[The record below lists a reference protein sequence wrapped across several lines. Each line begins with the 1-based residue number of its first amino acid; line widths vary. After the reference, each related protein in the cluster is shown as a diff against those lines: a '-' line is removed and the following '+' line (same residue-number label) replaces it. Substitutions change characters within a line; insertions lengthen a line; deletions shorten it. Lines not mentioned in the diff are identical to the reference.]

1 MVKIQLISPQDGY
14 LDVKS
19 GTVFPLNFSVAE
31 IRDIAQRNG
40 KFSKTISLAGTDN
53 NNALLNHYFN
63 VNTVALTFDVDVLQR
78 VNVIQNDVPIL
89 RNAYLQLLSV
99 NRISDTQLV
108 RGEQLVEYEVLVKD
122 ATSNLFTSIADK
134 ELRDLSFGDL
144 DHTYEAANVV
154 ASYSNTYADGY
165 KYILPYTPNTFY
177 TLEQCKP
184 AIYALEYWDRI
195 FASGG
200 FRCEWNGDIVDHV
213 GRLLIPYN
221 GDAVKVTEEELDFL
235 TSIATKSLQI
245 LTLSQGASHTT
256 SGDTGITSTTE
267 VQDDSASYN
276 QTTGEYTSTVYSGN
290 SGGFDVTISASYEL
304 ILDNTSI
311 GTAYLRR
318 NGGTAPSQVQYVPY
332 LGAECNGHT
341 SSAVFGTQ
349 PTYVL
354 GDSIPLGD
362 TTIDIGNVTKT
373 ITMSPPYSPNIGEV
387 LEGLFG
393 VQVQNSFLARWK
405 STNSD
410 SGSNVTVNV
419 KLKLSDIQIEIKPR
433 LTNVVYGS
441 NIRMNDHVP
450 LDVKQSDFVK
460 SICKMFNLYMEAD
473 QFDENLIQ
481 IYSRDKYYDSG
492 NVKDW
497 NTKLARNKTNTIQFL
512 PELNEKEMLFT
523 YKEDDDAVNVGY
535 TDATTEIYG
544 QQKFTFDSEY
554 IKGET
559 KNELI
564 FSPSPIS
571 ISAHG
576 GVNPMWDGVA
586 PKCNIRVLYDGG
598 EMSCNSYM
606 IYDLG
611 TDGESCTTYPAVT
624 HFDNPQFPTYD
635 INFGVCD
642 YYFYQVPTLTNNNL
656 FNNYYRRVMGQLN
669 SGVMLTGLFALN
681 EYDIVQLRMND
692 KIFLDGKYWHINK
705 VIDYNPMV
713 DGLTKVE
720 LISADGEIQLPR
732 FPVRPY
738 SKPSLSEA
746 SVGQPINAEWQT
758 STGSNNTIEG
768 ASQVIN
774 SEYNN
779 IKGSGI
785 IIFGGK
791 KNVASGTDITI
802 SNSSNNEVSGTR
814 ITLTNSDNNTFKNCI
829 NVTVTNTSGVE
840 YENLVDCI
848 IDRGMIVS
856 GRDGVSTITNN
867 KDVVSG
873 ELTVFN
879 AIDATGGNITVKL
892 PSPYDLQAIP
902 IYFKRIDSSA
912 STVTIDAVTNGS
924 STIDGATTLTLDE
937 NRSICIFGYGSAYY
951 IIADY
956 YPSAGGGGSGLTFS
970 EVLRI
975 ISIGI

>member
-1 MVKIQLISPQDGY
+1 MVRIQLISPQEGY
-14 LDVKS
+14 LDVKG

-31 IRDIAQRNG
+31 IRDISQRNG
-40 KFSKTISLAGTDN
+40 KFSKTITLAGTHN

-63 VNTVALTFDVDVLQR
+63 VNTVALTFDVNVLQR

-99 NRISDTQLV
+99 NRIADTQLV
-108 RGEQLVEYEVLVKD
+108 QGEQLVEYEVLIKD
-122 ATSNLFTSIADK
+122 ATANLFTSIADK
-134 ELRDLSFGDL
+134 ELRDLSFSDL

-154 ASYSNTYADGY
+154 TSFANTYTDGY

-184 AIYALEYWDRI
+184 AIYAIEYWDRI

-200 FRCEWNGDIVDHV
+200 FTYQWNGDSLEHM
-213 GRLLIPYN
+213 RQLLIPYN
-221 GDAVKVTEEELDFL
+221 GEAVKVSEEELDFL
-235 TSIATKSLQI
+235 TSIATKTTQT
-245 LTLSQGASHTT
+245 LTLSQGVSHTT

-276 QTTGEYTSTVYSGN
+276 PTTGEYTSTVYSGN
-290 SGGFDVTISASYEL
+290 SGGFDVIISADYEL

-318 NGGTAPSQVQYVPY
+318 NGGTAPSQVQYAPY

-341 SSAVFGTQ
+341 SWSVFGTQ
-349 PTYVL
+349 STYVL
-354 GDSIPLGD
+354 GDSIPSGS
-362 TTIDIGNVTKT
+362 TTIDSGTVTKT

-387 LEGLFG
+387 IEGLFG

-419 KLKLSDIQIEIKPR
+419 KLKLSDIRIEIKPR

-450 LDVKQSDFVK
+450 VDIKQSDFIK

-481 IYSRDKYYDSG
+481 VYSRDDYYDAG
-492 NVKDW
+492 TVKDW

-512 PELNEKEMLFT
+512 PELNTKEMLFT
-523 YKEDDDAVNVGY
+523 YKEDKDAVNVGY
-535 TDATTEIYG
+535 TESTSEIYG

-564 FSPSPIS
+564 FSPSPCA
-571 ISAHG
+571 ISAYG
-576 GVNPMWDGVA
+576 GVNPIWDGIA

-598 EMSCNSYM
+598 EAACNSYM
-606 IYDLG
+606 IYDFG
-611 TDGESCTTYPAVT
+611 TDGETCTTYPAVT
-624 HFDNPQFPTYD
+624 HFDSPYFPTYD

-656 FNNYYRRVMGQLN
+656 FNTYYRRTMGQLN
-669 SGVMLTGLFALN
+669 SGVMLTGLFALDA
-681 EYDIVQLRMND
+681 YDMVQLRMND
-692 KIFLDGKYWHINK
+692 KIFLDGKYWNINK

-720 LISADGEIQLPR
+720 LISADGELQLPR
-732 FPVRPY
+732 FPVKPY
-738 SKPSLSEA
+738 SKPALSEA
-746 SVGQPINAEWQT
+746 SVGQPINADWQS
-758 STGSNNTIEG
+758 STGSTNTIEG
-768 ASQVIN
+768 ASQAIN

-779 IKGSGI
+779 IKGNGI

-814 ITLTNSDNNTFKNCI
+814 ITLTNSDNNTFKNCT
-829 NVTVTNTSGVE
+829 NVTVTNTSGVS
-840 YENLVDCI
+840 YENLADCI
-848 IDRGMIVS
+848 IDRGMIVN
-856 GRDGVSTITNN
+856 GKDGISLISADKTITRT
-867 KDVVSG
+867 
-873 ELTVFN
+873 ELSVFN
-879 AIDATGGNITVKL
+879 GINASGGNILITL

-902 IYFKRIDSSA
+902 IYFKRTDTSA
-912 STVTIDAVTNGS
+912 NTVTIDASTNGG
-924 STIDGATTLTLDE
+924 TIEGAASITLVDE
-937 NRSICIFGYGSAYY
+937 RGVMIYGVGNAYAV
-951 IIADY
+951 ITDY
-956 YPSAGGGGSGLTFS
+956 NPNSGGGGGLTQ
-970 EVLRI
+970 EQVEGLI
-975 ISIGI
+975 